1 MGATRLSRTD
11 HLADPFEIADVEG
24 VGSLVE
30 PVLAQRLRELVGERE
45 ARGRACHGGGGDIA
59 CRGLVGQLARGQLGG
74 SWSAKPASVARRQHL
89 HGNEG
94 AAVMWRQLG
103 LLGLGVSM
111 AACGTGQRPVTTTTM
126 PTTAG
131 QQVVIAEPAGALRG
145 QVRHQVVGRIADIER
160 NNGEVTVRSG
170 DGAKLKLVLPPLAVA
185 NMREGDDVSIDVLV
199 TPRR

>member
-1 MGATRLSRTD
+1 
-11 HLADPFEIADVEG
+11 
-24 VGSLVE
+24 
-30 PVLAQRLRELVGERE
+30 VLAQRLRELVGERE
-45 ARGRACHGGGGDIA
+45 ARGRACHGGGCDIA
-59 CRGLVGQLARGQLGG
+59 YRGLVGQLARGLARVRGAPSLRRWHVGSICMERGG
-74 SWSAKPASVARRQHL
+74 N
-89 HGNEG
+89 G
-94 AAVMWRQLG
+94 VMWRQLG
-103 LLGLGVSM
+103 LLGLGVSI

-170 DGAKLKLVLPPLAVA
+170 DGAKVKLVLPPLAVA